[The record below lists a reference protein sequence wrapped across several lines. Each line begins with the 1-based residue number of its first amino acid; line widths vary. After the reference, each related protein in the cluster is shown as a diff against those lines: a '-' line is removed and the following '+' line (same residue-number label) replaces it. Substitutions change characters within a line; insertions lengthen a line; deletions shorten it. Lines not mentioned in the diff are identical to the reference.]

1 MRWSKVGR
9 AQGVVIELIGDSWFA
24 YSARSGETHLLNDS
38 SAALLECLPA
48 GAERLPV
55 EVFAEL
61 SVNVGMSVAGLES
74 ASEGCW
80 DTLRDAGL
88 ICFLPCG

>member
-1 MRWSKVGR
+1 
-9 AQGVVIELIGDSWFA
+9 VVIELIGDSWFA
-24 YSARSGETHLLNDS
+24 YSACSGETHLLNDS

-48 GAERLPV
+48 ETARLPT

-61 SVNVGMSVAGLES
+61 SVDTDMSVEELQAS
-74 ASEGCW
+74 AEGCW

-88 ICFLPCG
+88 IRYLPCS